1 MKNEYLRSFT
11 KNNRCNLLFSIVF
24 TVLNTPLGII
34 GSWLLGQI
42 IDAVTDGSFANL
54 RRTGLYC
61 VYFICALVLI
71 DLFMYFFKS
80 RFIKQAMIS
89 YKSLAYAN
97 ISAKDI
103 AVIKKETPGS
113 YISLL
118 TNDTNSIEELYLKNG
133 FLLLHMILVFFETL
147 AMMLFYSIP
156 LALISVGLSLL
167 PMLAGSAMGKGM
179 QAREKQV
186 SDSAE
191 GFLNQFKELLNGFST
206 IKLFHAEERSA
217 DLFNAKNDQVEESR
231 RSRYFWEC
239 LMSTVC
245 QGLCGNVMQ
254 FGIFIIGAVFA
265 LHGNIS
271 AGTVLMFFNLSNY
284 IIQPVSVV
292 PQFLAGWK
300 AALTLI
306 EKLSSMTE
314 KEEGQEG
321 KKPLT
326 GPVQEISLHDVSF
339 SYPESEE
346 STIKDISLDLEKGK
360 KYAIVGPSGS
370 GKSTLL
376 NLIAGIY
383 DDYAGSIQ
391 LNSYE
396 IRDLS
401 SEDVYRRVNLLDQHV
416 FIFATSV
423 QNNITMFA
431 SDERDFETTGP

>member
-42 IDAVTDGSFANL
+42 I
-54 RRTGLYC
+54 
-61 VYFICALVLI
+61 
-71 DLFMYFFKS
+71 FFKS

-245 QGLCGNVMQ
+245 QG
-254 FGIFIIGAVFA
+254 
-265 LHGNIS
+265 HGSIT

-292 PQFLAGWK
+292 PQFLAGRK
-300 AALTLI
+300 AALGLI
-306 EKLSSMTE
+306 EKLSAMTE
-314 KEEGQEG
+314 KKRGR
-321 KKPLT
+321 KR
-326 GPVQEISLHDVSF
+326 
-339 SYPESEE
+339 
-346 STIKDISLDLEKGK
+346 
-360 KYAIVGPSGS
+360 
-370 GKSTLL
+370 KS
-376 NLIAGIY
+376 
-383 DDYAGSIQ
+383 
-391 LNSYE
+391 
-396 IRDLS
+396 
-401 SEDVYRRVNLLDQHV
+401 
-416 FIFATSV
+416 
-423 QNNITMFA
+423 
-431 SDERDFETTGP
+431 P